1 MFDFSRFIGGEK
13 TRPIEFIGLNSQQT
27 AALKEQTYGLC
38 NALMEHYPDVTK
50 RGNGPNAT
58 LKCGIVWE
66 HNGRRCTYAEIA
78 NAMDISEDS
87 AYQSMNKFRKW
98 VEAAFA
104 LKIEHKGD
112 EIYLVTNETLGQK
125 VERIDRSLQP
135 LKKKLDGA
143 VADIKS
149 ITQGG
154 DTPIL
159 AGSMG
164 KLVSAYAS
172 LEGVDLTSSAL
183 PEGSASEPVTP
194 EIA

>member
-1 MFDFSRFIGGEK
+1 MFDFSSFIGGEK
-13 TRPIEFIGLNSQQT
+13 TRPVEFIGLSTEQT
-27 AALKEQTYGLC
+27 AALKAQTYGLC

-50 RGNGPNAT
+50 RGNGPNST

-112 EIYLVTNETLGQK
+112 EIYLVTNETLSQK
-125 VERIDRSLQP
+125 VDRLDKALKP
-135 LKKKLDGA
+135 LENRLNSA
-143 VADIKS
+143 VSDIKS

-164 KLVSAYAS
+164 KLVTAYAS
-172 LEGVDLTSSAL
+172 LEGVDLQAPAL
-183 PEGSASEPVTP
+183 EAAETVTT